1 MIFTETQK
9 YYHVLDSKFIFQ
21 VLIGHIHDVVLTL
34 LNVVKIN
41 VENENVVSK
50 LPDVVQINIETT
62 LKSLL
67 DNYYL

>member
-41 VENENVVSK
+41 VENENVVST